1 MQMQISLVAL
11 QYPAPYRRSVIL
23 SYLAGLG
30 ASLGLIVAIGA
41 QNAFVLRQ
49 GIKREW
55 VLPVVLVCA
64 ASDAA
69 LIFAGVAGVGAAV
82 QSAPSLLEVVRWI
95 GVAFLVTYGLFA
107 AKRALRP
114 GALHASEGGGNG
126 TAWAAVATVLA
137 LTWLNPHVY
146 LDTLV
151 LLGSLAN
158 AQGDGRW
165 AFGAGAATASA
176 LWFPTIGYGARSLSG
191 FFARPSA
198 WRILDGFVAVLMVT
212 LAAMLAFSG

>member
-1 MQMQISLVAL
+1 MF
-11 QYPAPYRRSVIL
+11 L

-55 VLPVVLVCA
+55 VLAVVLVCA
-64 ASDAA
+64 ASDAM
-69 LIFAGVAGVGAAV
+69 LIFSGVAGIGAVVQGAPAV
-82 QSAPSLLEVVRWI
+82 LQVIRWV
-95 GVAFLVTYGLFA
+95 GVAFLVAYGFFA

-114 GALHASEGGGNG
+114 GTLHAAEGRGNG
-126 TAWAAVATVLA
+126 TLWATLGTALA

-176 LWFPTIGYGARSLSG
+176 VWFPTIGYGARALSG
-191 FFARPSA
+191 FFARPAA
-198 WRILDGFVAVLMVT
+198 WRVLDGFVAALMVS
-212 LAAMLAFSG
+212 LAAMLTFSG

>member
-1 MQMQISLVAL
+1 M
-11 QYPAPYRRSVIL
+11 IL
-23 SYLAGLG
+23 SYLAGFG

-41 QNAFVLRQ
+41 QNAYVLRQ

-55 VLPVVLVCA
+55 ILPVVLVCA

-69 LIFAGVAGVGAAV
+69 LIFTGVAGIGAAV
-82 QSAPSLLEVVRWI
+82 QGAPLLLAVVRWV
-95 GVAFLVTYGLFA
+95 GVAFLAVYGLFA
-107 AKRALRP
+107 AKRALNP
-114 GALHASEGGGNG
+114 GSLRAADSRGNG
-126 TAWAAVATVLA
+126 TVWAAVATVLA

-176 LWFPTIGYGARSLSG
+176 LWFPLIGYGARSLSG
-191 FFARPSA
+191 FFAKPAA
-198 WRILDGFVAVLMVT
+198 WRGLDGFVAVLMWT
-212 LAAMLAFSG
+212 LAGLLAFGG

>member
-1 MQMQISLVAL
+1 M
-11 QYPAPYRRSVIL
+11 IL

-30 ASLGLIVAIGA
+30 ASLGLIIAIGA
-41 QNAFVLRQ
+41 QNAYVLRQ

-55 VLPVVLVCA
+55 ILPVVLVCA

-69 LIFAGVAGVGAAV
+69 LIFSGVAGIGAAV
-82 QSAPSLLEVVRWI
+82 QSAPLLLQVVRWV
-95 GVAFLVTYGLFA
+95 GVAFLVTYGFFA

-114 GALHASEGGGNG
+114 GSLRAAEGHGNG
-126 TAWAAVATVLA
+126 TMWAAVATVLA

-165 AFGAGAATASA
+165 AFGFGAVTASA
-176 LWFPTIGYGARSLSG
+176 LWFPLLGYGARSLSG
-191 FFARPSA
+191 FFARPAA
-198 WRILDGFVAVLMVT
+198 WRFLDGFVAVLMAS
-212 LAAMLAFSG
+212 LAAMLAFGG

>member
-1 MQMQISLVAL
+1 MF
-11 QYPAPYRRSVIL
+11 L
-23 SYLAGLG
+23 SYLTGLG

-55 VLPVVLVCA
+55 VLPVVLVCTL
-64 ASDAA
+64 SDAA
-69 LIFAGVAGVGAAV
+69 LIFSGVAGIGAVV
-82 QSAPSLLEVVRWI
+82 QGAPALLQVIRWI
-95 GVAFLVTYGLFA
+95 GVAFLVTYGFFA

-114 GALHASEGGGNG
+114 GTLHAASGRGNG
-126 TAWAAVATVLA
+126 TLWATIATTLA

-158 AQGDGRW
+158 AQGDDRW
-165 AFGAGAATASA
+165 AFGFGAATASA
-176 LWFPTIGYGARSLSG
+176 VWFPLLGYGARALSG
-191 FFARPSA
+191 FFARPAA
-198 WRILDGFVAVLMVT
+198 WRVVDGFVAVLMWS
-212 LAAMLAFSG
+212 LAAMLAFGG

>member
-1 MQMQISLVAL
+1 MIFIRGR
-11 QYPAPYRRSVIL
+11 PYRRRVLL
-23 SYLAGLG
+23 SYLTGLG

-64 ASDAA
+64 CSDAA
-69 LIFAGVAGVGAAV
+69 LIFSGVAGIGAAV
-82 QSAPSLLEVVRWI
+82 QGAPVLLTVIRWI
-95 GVAFLVTYGLFA
+95 GAAFLVTYGFFA

-114 GALHASEGGGNG
+114 GSLHAAAGRGNG
-126 TAWAAVATVLA
+126 TLWATIGTTLA

-158 AQGDGRW
+158 AQGEGRW
-165 AFGAGAATASA
+165 AFGFGATTASA
-176 LWFPTIGYGARSLSG
+176 LWFPLLGYGARALSG
-191 FFARPSA
+191 FFARPAA
-198 WRILDGFVAVLMVT
+198 WRVLDGFVAVLMFS
-212 LAAMLAFSG
+212 LAAMLAFGS

>member
-1 MQMQISLVAL
+1 M
-11 QYPAPYRRSVIL
+11 IL
-23 SYLAGLG
+23 SFLAGLG

-49 GIKREW
+49 GIRREW

-64 ASDAA
+64 VSDAA
-69 LIFAGVAGVGAAV
+69 LIFAGVAGIGAAV
-82 QSAPSLLEVVRWI
+82 QGAPGLLDAVRWI
-95 GVAFLVTYGLFA
+95 GVAFLAAYGAFA
-107 AKRALRP
+107 AKRALNP
-114 GALHASEGGGNG
+114 GSLQASDGRGAG
-126 TAWAAVATVLA
+126 TAWAAVGTVLA

-176 LWFPTIGYGARSLSG
+176 VWFPLIGYGARSLTCV
-191 FFARPSA
+191 FARPAA
-198 WRILDGFVAVLMVT
+198 WRVLDGFVAALMWT
-212 LAAMLAFSG
+212 LAAMLAFGG

>member
-1 MQMQISLVAL
+1 MQMQISLVDL
-11 QYPAPYRRSVIL
+11 HIRAPYRRSVIL

-49 GIKREW
+49 GIKRQW

-69 LIFAGVAGVGAAV
+69 LIFAGVAGIGAAV
-82 QSAPSLLEVVRWI
+82 QSAPVLLQVIRWV
-95 GVAFLVTYGLFA
+95 GVAFLVAYGAFA
-107 AKRALRP
+107 AKRALNP
-114 GALHASEGGGNG
+114 GSLRAADSAGNG
-126 TAWAAVATVLA
+126 TVWAAVGTVLA

-165 AFGAGAATASA
+165 AFGFGAATASA
-176 LWFPTIGYGARSLSG
+176 LWFPLIGYGARSLSG
-191 FFARPSA
+191 LFARPSA
-198 WRILDGFVAVLMVT
+198 WRVLDGFVAVLMWS
-212 LAAMLAFSG
+212 LAAMLAFGG